1 MIDSLGDFIPFL
13 INIMEENSSVA
24 KPVLVV
30 LAVVVVIGVLSFVYW
45 PFQKST
51 ELQKPFYVQM
61 LEKNKEFAHAE
72 GLLKSGKY
80 DEAASYFKLA
90 LDKAEGYKEEG
101 QLKHKLAI
109 SKSLGSR
116 PIEGIAL
123 LKEVIA
129 NENYTPMIRAYAV
142 QQLAHLLSAYNTSE
156 IRDEV
161 YKDEPYKSFLAEG
174 DYPLALRRLYEYSSS
189 FYPLGVP
196 ELRIARWYS
205 TEVLK
210 LVQGGGSDEATK
222 NNIEGMKS
230 IIRQKLANADKYLLE
245 ISTDEQ
251 ARSYTAEV
259 LYRKGAVLGE
269 LYLAGDTSFGDPE
282 ATFKKALELSAIR
295 AGQESAAKLRYAVF
309 LAEMYGEERVDDIKK
324 LLSDFYVGT
333 KYASTNTVRSIKN
346 EKDGT
351 LGNRDD
357 YLLLASMDAQF
368 AQFLRTLG
376 WVI

>member
-1 MIDSLGDFIPFL
+1 MEENGS
-13 INIMEENSSVA
+13 MEENSSVV
-24 KPVLVV
+24 KPILVV
-30 LAVVVVIGVLSFVYW
+30 LAVVVVIGVLSLVYW

-51 ELQKPFYVQM
+51 ESQKPFYAQM

-80 DEAASYFKLA
+80 DEAASYFELA

-109 SKSLGSR
+109 SQSLGSR
-116 PIEGIAL
+116 PIEGITL

-142 QQLAHLLSAYNTSE
+142 QQLGHLLSAYNTSE
-156 IRDEV
+156 IKDEV
-161 YKDEPYKSFLAEG
+161 FKDEPYKNFLAEG

-222 NNIEGMKS
+222 NNIERMKS
-230 IIRQKLANADKYLLE
+230 IIRQKLVNADKYLLE